1 MRGNRLLIV
10 AIVIVALVAAAC
22 AADDSEGAPP
32 AEDGEAKVEE
42 TGETLGG
49 PATGDTTAQVDTPP
63 PAGDTPSE
71 DLDRAEVVVAAI
83 SRILTIDNMFGGR
96 DVFDDVRVADTIGGE
111 EGNPLQPIE
120 LELIAAAVQDS
131 ATVTFIP
138 DADALT
144 QELFE
149 ASPQGVAIVSIG
161 EVRFESDRAEIDLS
175 MWCGSLCGVWL
186 TYEAV
191 PGPDG
196 WSITGPI
203 GPIAVS

>member
-83 SRILTIDNMFGGR
+83 SRILTIDNMFGALLSAAGR
-96 DVFDDVRVADTIGGE
+96 
-111 EGNPLQPIE
+111 
-120 LELIAAAVQDS
+120 
-131 ATVTFIP
+131 
-138 DADALT
+138 
-144 QELFE
+144 
-149 ASPQGVAIVSIG
+149 
-161 EVRFESDRAEIDLS
+161 
-175 MWCGSLCGVWL
+175 
-186 TYEAV
+186 
-191 PGPDG
+191 
-196 WSITGPI
+196 
-203 GPIAVS
+203 